1 MCRFHDAME
10 QFDDIARSCFRVAGD
25 VDVWKQ
31 RCIAAERRCGDLRL
45 AADAAQARLSE
56 RMFADRGA
64 TEGATGSAAAGAG
77 ADSEGGSSDG
87 HNGTAARAPGGG
99 GGDEEKASRMLSLER
114 TLSLRLMNQ
123 NQALRQQVK
132 ALEEDLEKARHP
144 PPALGIV
151 GLAGPHANGEAA
163 VGSQHMVELQRELAV
178 EVARMYVAAWG
189 TAPVQREML
198 GYAQG

>member
-77 ADSEGGSSDG
+77 DGAGAASQAGSSDG

-99 GGDEEKASRMLSLER
+99 GGDEEKASHMLSLER

-163 VGSQHMVELQRELAV
+163 AGSQHMVELQRELAV
-178 EVARMYVAAWG
+178 EVARMYVAAS
-189 TAPVQREML
+189 VQREML
-198 GYAQG
+198 GYAQD

>member
-1 MCRFHDAME
+1 ME

-163 VGSQHMVELQRELAV
+163 AGSQHMVELQRELAV

-198 GYAQG
+198 GYAQD